1 MYRGSDGRVRRLT
14 IGRHGSPW
22 TPELARD
29 KAKQL
34 LGVVAKGDDPAAE
47 KQEARKALTV
57 GELCERYLA
66 DAEAGRILG
75 RGGLPKKASTLALD
89 RGRITAHIKPAL
101 GRLKVASVTRADVN
115 RVMHEIGAG
124 QTRERQKTKPRGVSI
139 VRGGRTAATRV
150 IGLLGGIFS
159 YAVERGMRADNP
171 VRGVKKFADRKRE
184 RRLSSDEYAALG
196 EGLRMADADGI
207 WPPAVACTR
216 FIALTGWRRGEAL
229 GLRRQDVDTDRRTAI
244 LADTKTGRSVRPLA
258 TAACDILRDLKQPG
272 ESDLAFPASRGDGQM
287 DGYFKLWRRIAKL
300 AALPADV
307 TPHIL
312 RHSFA
317 SVAADLGY
325 SEPTIAALVG
335 HQGRTVTSRYT
346 HAADA
351 VMLAAADAVAK
362 RIGELM
368 GEISK
373 TGQVVPSVGDEE
385 HSVAVAIAHME
396 ASSLLPD
403 GDGDADANEPRAPMG
418 SKDGSGSL
426 VPTPANS

>member
-1 MYRGSDGRVRRLT
+1 
-14 IGRHGSPW
+14 
-22 TPELARD
+22 
-29 KAKQL
+29 
-34 LGVVAKGDDPAAE
+34 VVAKGDDPAAE
-47 KQEARKALTV
+47 KQEARKAPTV
-57 GELCERYLA
+57 GELCDRYPT

-75 RGGLPKKASTLALD
+75 RGGLPKEASTLALD

-115 RVMHEIGAG
+115 RMMHEIGAG

-139 VRGGRTAATRV
+139 VR
-150 IGLLGGIFS
+150 
-159 YAVERGMRADNP
+159 
-171 VRGVKKFADRKRE
+171 
-184 RRLSSDEYAALG
+184 
-196 EGLRMADADGI
+196 
-207 WPPAVACTR
+207 
-216 FIALTGWRRGEAL
+216 
-229 GLRRQDVDTDRRTAI
+229 
-244 LADTKTGRSVRPLA
+244 PLA
-258 TAACDILRDLKQPG
+258 KAACDILRDLKQPG

-287 DGYFKLWRRIAKL
+287 DGYFKLWRRIAKP

-325 SEPTIAALVG
+325 SEPTIAALAG

-368 GEISK
+368 GEISE
-373 TGQVVPSVGDEE
+373 TGPVPQ
-385 HSVAVAIAHME
+385 A
-396 ASSLLPD
+396 P
-403 GDGDADANEPRAPMG
+403 EPT
-418 SKDGSGSL
+418 
-426 VPTPANS
+426 VP

>member
-1 MYRGSDGRVRRLT
+1 M
-14 IGRHGSPW
+14 
-22 TPELARD
+22 
-29 KAKQL
+29 
-34 LGVVAKGDDPAAE
+34 
-47 KQEARKALTV
+47 
-57 GELCERYLA
+57 
-66 DAEAGRILG
+66 
-75 RGGLPKKASTLALD
+75 
-89 RGRITAHIKPAL
+89 
-101 GRLKVASVTRADVN
+101 TRADVN

-150 IGLLGGIFS
+150 VGLLGGIFS
-159 YAVERGMRADNP
+159 YAVERGMRPDNP

-184 RRLSSDEYAALG
+184 RRLSADEYAALG
-196 EGLRMADADGI
+196 EGLRMAEADGI

-258 TAACDILRDLKQPG
+258 TAACDILRELKQPG
-272 ESDLAFPASRGDGQM
+272 ESDLAFPASRGDGLM

-307 TPHIL
+307 TPNIP

-368 GEISK
+368 NELPGTE
-373 TGQVVPSVGDEE
+373 QVGTAVGDKEQ
-385 HSVAVAIAHME
+385 SVSPTVAHVEVSA
-396 ASSLLPD
+396 LLPD
-403 GDGDADANEPRAPMG
+403 GDGDADANEPQEPVGAT
-418 SKDGSGSL
+418 DGSGSL
-426 VPTPANS
+426 VPLPANS